1 MALFKQIVTIPETIS
16 KFPLSVLLHLLSKVL
31 TFLLKPGEV
40 YKLWKNIAK
49 ISLTWLSS
57 SCTAGSGPWQ
67 ISSCLPSRFLMP
79 GILLTT
85 GIHSCLHAGLHGDI
99 HSLLEVVTV
108 APALTAQS
116 VHQVSPVVLLSRPA
130 ASTVEVAPQEISGC
144 PAARARS
151 AGVSFLLVRGRVGA
165 WDSRSHSQCARHCQ
179 PRGGQP
185 AQCSHSSW
193 WGSHRLSPARFS
205 LRVGG

>member
-1 MALFKQIVTIPETIS
+1 MK
-16 KFPLSVLLHLLSKVL
+16 K
-31 TFLLKPGEV
+31 
-40 YKLWKNIAK
+40 YCKNISNLAFFSSYCWIRSSADLFLSP
-49 ISLTWLSS
+49 ISVSD
-57 SCTAGSGPWQ
+57 AGH
-67 ISSCLPSRFLMP
+67 PSHHC
-79 GILLTT
+79 T

-130 ASTVEVAPQEISGC
+130 ASTVEVARQEISGC

-151 AGVSFLLVRGRVGA
+151 VRVSFLLVRGRVGA
-165 WDSRSHSQCARHCQ
+165 WDSRSHSQCAWHWQ

-185 AQCSHSSW
+185 AQCSHSS
-193 WGSHRLSPARFS
+193 
-205 LRVGG
+205 